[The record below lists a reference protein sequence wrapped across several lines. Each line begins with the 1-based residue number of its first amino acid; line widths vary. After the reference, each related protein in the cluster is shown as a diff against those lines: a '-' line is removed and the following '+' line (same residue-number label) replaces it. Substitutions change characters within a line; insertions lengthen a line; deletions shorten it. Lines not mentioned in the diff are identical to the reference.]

1 LIFIA
6 GINDGEKKLNYRQ
19 EILCKECNRQGFLE
33 IIMYSRYLSLF
44 FIPVFRWKKEYYAT
58 TTCCNT
64 MYKIDDEIIKRLKR
78 REISHIP
85 DEELKRNYFYEKT
98 CANCRYVSPPDF
110 AYCPKC
116 GSRL

>member
-1 LIFIA
+1 
-6 GINDGEKKLNYRQ
+6 
-19 EILCKECNRQGFLE
+19 
-33 IIMYSRYLSLF
+33 
-44 FIPVFRWKKEYYAT
+44 
-58 TTCCNT
+58 

>member
-1 LIFIA
+1 MIFIA

-33 IIMYSRYLSLF
+33 IITYSDTCLCSLYLYSDG
-44 FIPVFRWKKEYYAT
+44 KEYYAT
-58 TTCCNT
+58 TNCCNT
-64 MYKIDDEIIKRLKR
+64 MYKIDDEILKVEKK
-78 REISHIP
+78 EISHIP
-85 DEELKRNYFYEKT
+85 DESLGGIILRKIAAGMY
-98 CANCRYVSPPDF
+98 PDF